1 MQIISSSSG
10 LEITHLDAAVLATSL
25 SSATV
30 SAPIGIPDSRRRHEN
45 RPPQVGLH
53 ETIGDDEGVL
63 PRHPAGD
70 EDLLA
75 EGPEGIHPEHAL
87 VVSGAHSAARR
98 MATNSV
104 SPASRGLA

>member
-1 MQIISSSSG
+1 MK
-10 LEITHLDAAVLATSL
+10 
-25 SSATV
+25 
-30 SAPIGIPDSRRRHEN
+30 
-45 RPPQVGLH
+45 
-53 ETIGDDEGVL
+53 TIGDDEGVL

-75 EGPEGIHPEHAL
+75 EGPEGVRPEHER